1 MRFETP
7 PPERAR
13 RLTSRL
19 IRPHVRSILTS
30 PSSPSSRSVR
40 YRTTYGRRATSAP
53 QVQPNAHVHAVQ
65 LHPNTHT
72 SRQHGR
78 LSALSGWAIPS
89 IRCLTSLPSEFAPR
103 ATSNLSNYHWLV
115 ICECCQA
122 MRVPK
127 LINQNRTESIR
138 QLHESCPSTLPM
150 PDGCSSCG
158 VA

>member
-19 IRPHVRSILTS
+19 IRPRVRSILTS
-30 PSSPSSRSVR
+30 PQPFEPIRTVSYHLRSPRHLSSTSAAQRSRPCRTVASKHSHKPTA
-40 YRTTYGRRATSAP
+40 RTTICP
-53 QVQPNAHVHAVQ
+53 V
-65 LHPNTHT
+65 
-72 SRQHGR
+72 R
-78 LSALSGWAIPS
+78 LGYPLY
-89 IRCLTSLPSEFAPR
+89 SLPHI
-103 ATSNLSNYHWLV
+103 ATFRIRSSCDVKSIANFHWLV

-122 MRVPK
+122 MRVPT
-127 LINQNRTESIR
+127 LINQNRTGSIR
-138 QLHESCPSTLPM
+138 QPHESCPSTLPM